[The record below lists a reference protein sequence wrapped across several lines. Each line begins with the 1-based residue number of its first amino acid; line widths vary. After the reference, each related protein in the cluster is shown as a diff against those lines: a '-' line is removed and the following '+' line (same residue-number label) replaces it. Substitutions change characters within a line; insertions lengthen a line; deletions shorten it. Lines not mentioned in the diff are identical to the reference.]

1 MYDILNWCPQA
12 ADILHDTELS
22 DEEKSKRKGI
32 FLEGLIRFLDI
43 YTQTEIAEGIE
54 LDITKIALHI
64 NSSVFENDDLYAI
77 ESIEDVY
84 RLCESL
90 AIAGL
95 PLWRF
100 CKLNDFQSM
109 MFERQYKKLLK
120 EIINKESKNKCCYNC
135 IWYNEVETFLGTLYE
150 CNKPRTDFNWDS
162 HRRKYFDPDETKVC
176 EWYTSLDQVPDCANN
191 LEDMPGIL
199 QRHKLRENFFGAI
212 EPAREKYKKKLE
224 KDNFRIPQFLPEDE
238 QIDVSK
244 EYEPLSDIG
253 RIMGNKRGR
262 IEMQQ
267 DIRRAMYTE
276 GMIRFFGLYAECEM
290 GSGFIANIANISQ
303 WLDKKENSFFDFIKS
318 YDDVY
323 NDLENKIINGFD
335 VDQFVK
341 WDDDI

>member
-109 MFERQYKKLLK
+109 MLEKQYKELLK
-120 EIINKESKNKCCYNC
+120 EINEVGIKNKCCYNC
-135 IWYNEVETFLGTLYE
+135 IWYDEIETFLGTLYK
-150 CNKPRTDFNWDS
+150 CNKPRTDFSWHNYE
-162 HRRKYFDPDETKVC
+162 REAFDPEETKVC
-176 EWYTSLDQVPDCANN
+176 KWHTSLDDIPDCVND

-199 QRHKLRENFFGAI
+199 QRNELKENFLNSIA
-212 EPAREKYKKKLE
+212 PAREKYRKKLE
-224 KDNFRIPQFLPEDE
+224 KDNYRIPQFLPEDE
-238 QIDVSK
+238 QIDVST
-244 EYEPLSDIG
+244 EYESLSDIG
-253 RIMGNKRGR
+253 RIMNGKRGK

-276 GMIRFFGLYAECEM
+276 GMIRFFGLYAECEL
-290 GSGFIANIANISQ
+290 GTGFVADITNISQ
-303 WLDKKENSFFDFIKS
+303 WLDKQENAFFDFVKS

-335 VDQFVK
+335 VNKFIK
-341 WDDDI
+341 RGE